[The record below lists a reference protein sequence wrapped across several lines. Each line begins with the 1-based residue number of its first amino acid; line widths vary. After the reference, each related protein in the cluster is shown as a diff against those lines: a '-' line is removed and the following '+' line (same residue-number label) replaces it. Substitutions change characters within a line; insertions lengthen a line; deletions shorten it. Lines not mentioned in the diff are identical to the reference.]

1 MKTGTYA
8 AHFYLTRSTVS
19 SSNRGFQ
26 EVSLYRVKLGAAIIC
41 LFAFAA
47 LGGDALGCSITVA
60 SDGSGDVKTVGIAV
74 DKVPAG
80 NKARCIVKIKPG
92 RYDEQI
98 RIPANKPYISF
109 IGEDASKTILT
120 YKISNK
126 EAGST
131 SAAYATYIGGHDFH
145 AENITFENSFG
156 KGSQAVAVLVEADRA
171 VFKNCRF
178 LGWQDTLYAKNGRQ
192 YYLDSYIEGH
202 VDYIFGQAA
211 AVFENCRIHSKA
223 DGYIAAPMRF
233 AATEPSGFI
242 FLNSTL
248 TSENTEKGVYLG
260 RPWRDYG
267 RTVFINTKMDAE
279 VRPEGWHHWLPEREK
294 TAYFAEY
301 GSTGKGAS
309 PNTRVAWAK
318 KLGDADVKVFSIEYF
333 LGGKDGWVPQNASHA
348 WLEKTKP
355 DGKLVTWAEVFRQSP
370 EWYQTDEAARIGDQ
384 VVLYQKVNGGFE
396 KNVDMALMLTQ
407 AEKQKLIATHGD
419 VSDTTIDNRT
429 TYPQVAY
436 LGRLIS
442 ASMKKSSPPNNFTKY
457 KEAFFKGLDY
467 LLESQYANGGWPQF
481 YPLKKGYYSHITFND
496 DATIGVLR
504 VLRDIAKKKDD
515 YLFVDEA
522 RRAKAEKAVERAIP
536 MILKTQVVVNGK
548 KTVWAAQYDENTLKP
563 APARA
568 FEPVSLT
575 AGESVG
581 IARFLMLDSTPSP
594 EVIDAIDSAVNWFK
608 ANSINGIRWERK
620 NGEHVVTLHKTA
632 PPIWAR
638 FYQIETMRP
647 IFIGRD
653 AVIKYDVMQ
662 IEAER
667 RNGYAWYVESPAEL
681 LADHPQWKD
690 KIARK

>member
-1 MKTGTYA
+1 MLFSG
-8 AHFYLTRSTVS
+8 S
-19 SSNRGFQ
+19 
-26 EVSLYRVKLGAAIIC
+26 KLGVAIVGLISFFV
-41 LFAFAA
+41 LAIEAK
-47 LGGDALGCSITVA
+47 DCSITVA
-60 SDGSGDVKTVGIAV
+60 ADRSGDVRTVGAAIE
-74 DKVPAG
+74 KVPAG
-80 NKARCIVKIKPG
+80 NKTRCTIKIKPG
-92 RYDEQI
+92 VYEEQI
-98 RIPANKPYISF
+98 RVPASKPFVSF

-156 KGSQAVAVLVEADRA
+156 QGSQAVAVLVEADRA
-171 VFKNCRF
+171 VFRKCRF

-192 YYLDSYIEGH
+192 YYRDSYIEGH

-248 TSENTEKGVYLG
+248 TSENTQKGVYLA

-267 RTVFINTKMDAE
+267 RTVFINTKMDAQI
-279 VRPEGWHHWLPEREK
+279 RPEGWHHWVPEREK

-309 PNTRVAWAK
+309 PDTRVAWAK
-318 KLGDADVKVFSIEYF
+318 KLDDADVKVFSVEYF
-333 LGGKDGWVPQNASHA
+333 LGGKDGWDPQNASDA
-348 WLEKTKP
+348 WLEKTDP
-355 DGKLVTWAEVFRQSP
+355 DWKLVTWGNVFKQAP

-384 VVLYQKVNGGFE
+384 VILYQRANGGWE
-396 KNVDMALMLTQ
+396 KNVDMALMMTQ
-407 AEKQKLIATHGD
+407 RERTKLIETRSD
-419 VSDTTIDNRT
+419 VSETTIDNRT

-436 LGRLIS
+436 LARLIT
-442 ASMKKSSPPNNFTKY
+442 ASMKKSSPPNNFPKY
-457 KEAFFKGLDY
+457 KEAFFAGLDY
-467 LLESQYANGGWPQF
+467 LLVSQYENGGWPQF
-481 YPLKKGYYSHITFND
+481 YPLRKGYYSHITFND

-515 YLFVDEA
+515 YLFVDED
-522 RRAKAEKAVERAIP
+522 RRLKAEKSVERAIP
-536 MILKTQVVVNGK
+536 MILKTQIVVNGK
-548 KTVWAAQYDENTLKP
+548 KTVWAAQYDENSLKP
-563 APARA
+563 AAARA

-581 IARFLMLDSTPSP
+581 IVRFLMLDSKPSAQ
-594 EVIDAIDSAVNWFK
+594 VIDAVESAMAWFR
-608 ANSINGIRWERK
+608 ANSVKGIRWERK
-620 NGEHVVTLHKTA
+620 NGENVVIPDKTA

-638 FYQIETMRP
+638 FYQIETMKP

-662 IEAER
+662 IDAER
-667 RNGYAWYVESPAEL
+667 RNGYAWYVESPREL
-681 LADHPQWKD
+681 LDDHAAWQK
-690 KIARK
+690 KVGTK

>member
-1 MKTGTYA
+1 MLSIPSK
-8 AHFYLTRSTVS
+8 LTA
-19 SSNRGFQ
+19 F
-26 EVSLYRVKLGAAIIC
+26 LIC
-41 LFAFAA
+41 VAGIFAA
-47 LGGDALGCSITVA
+47 AEARGCSISVA
-60 SDGSGDVKTVGIAV
+60 ADGSGDVKTVTAAI

-80 NKARCIVKIKPG
+80 NKLRCTIKIKPG
-92 RYDEQI
+92 TYDEQI
-98 RIPANKPYISF
+98 RVPANKPYISF
-109 IGEDASKTILT
+109 VGEDAAKTILT
-120 YKISNK
+120 FKISNK

-156 KGSQAVAVLVEADRA
+156 QGSQAVAVLVEADRA
-171 VFKNCRF
+171 VFKKCRF

-192 YYLDSYIEGH
+192 YYRDSYIEGH
-202 VDYIFGQAA
+202 VDYIFGEAA
-211 AVFENCRIHSKA
+211 TVFENCRIHSKA

-248 TSENTEKGVYLG
+248 TSENTTKGIYLA

-267 RTVFINTKMDAE
+267 RTVFINTKMDAAI
-279 VRPEGWHHWLPEREK
+279 RPEGWHHWVPEREK

-301 GSTGKGAS
+301 GSTGKGA
-309 PNTRVAWAK
+309 NADARVAWAK
-318 KLGDADVKVFSIEYF
+318 KLGDADVKVFSLEYF
-333 LGGKDGWVPQNASHA
+333 LGGKDGWDPQNASDA
-348 WLEKTKP
+348 WVEKTPP
-355 DGKLVTWAEVFRQSP
+355 DWKLVTWTDVFKQSP

-384 VVLYQKVNGGFE
+384 VILYQRANGGFE

-407 AEKQKLIATHGD
+407 REKQKLIDTRAD
-419 VSDTTIDNRT
+419 VSETTIDNRT

-436 LGRLIS
+436 LARLIS
-442 ASMKKSSPPNNFTKY
+442 ASMKKTSPPTNFPKY
-457 KEAFFKGLDY
+457 KEAFFAGLDY
-467 LLESQYANGGWPQF
+467 LLASQYENGGWPQF

-504 VLRDIAKKKDD
+504 LLRDIAKKKDD
-515 YLFVDEA
+515 YVFVDEE
-522 RRAKAEKAVERAIP
+522 RRAKAEKAVEKAIP
-536 MILKTQVVVNGK
+536 MILKTQVEVKGK

-563 APARA
+563 AAARA

-575 AGESVG
+575 SAESVG
-581 IARFLMLDSTPSP
+581 IVRFLMLDSTPSA
-594 EVIDAIDSAVNWFK
+594 EVIDAVDSAVKWFEATQVK
-608 ANSINGIRWERK
+608 GIRWERK
-620 NGEHVVTLHKTA
+620 NGESVVIDDKAA

-667 RNGYAWYVESPAEL
+667 RNGYAWYVDSPADL
-681 LADHPQWKD
+681 LADYPKWRERIGAKQE
-690 KIARK
+690 

>member
-1 MKTGTYA
+1 MVAGCLSLMAIA
-8 AHFYLTRSTVS
+8 AEANT
-19 SSNRGFQ
+19 
-26 EVSLYRVKLGAAIIC
+26 
-41 LFAFAA
+41 
-47 LGGDALGCSITVA
+47 CSITVA
-60 SDGSGDVKTVGIAV
+60 VDGSGDVRTVGAAIEN
-74 DKVPAG
+74 VPDG
-80 NKARCIVKIKPG
+80 NKSRCTIRIKPG
-92 RYDEQI
+92 TYDEQI
-98 RIPANKPYISF
+98 RVPANKPYISF
-109 IGEDASKTILT
+109 VGEDAAKTILT
-120 YKISNK
+120 FKIASK

-156 KGSQAVAVLVEADRA
+156 QGSQAVAVLVEADRA
-171 VFKNCRF
+171 VFRNCRI

-192 YYLDSYIEGH
+192 YYRDSYIEGH

-211 AVFENCRIHSKA
+211 AVFENCRIHSKG

-248 TSENTEKGVYLG
+248 TSENTNKGIYLG

-267 RTVFINTKMDAE
+267 RTVFINTKMDAAI
-279 VRPEGWHHWLPEREK
+279 RPEGWHHWVPEREK

-309 PNTRVAWAK
+309 PDTRVAWAK

-333 LGGKDGWVPQNASHA
+333 LGGKDGWDPQNASDA
-348 WLEKTKP
+348 WLEKTAP
-355 DGKLVTWAEVFRQSP
+355 VWKLVTWADVFKQSP

-384 VVLYQKVNGGFE
+384 VFLYQKANGGFE
-396 KNVDMALMLTQ
+396 KNVDMVLMLTQ
-407 AEKQKLIATHGD
+407 RERQKLIDTRTD

-436 LGRLIS
+436 LGRLITAS
-442 ASMKKSSPPNNFTKY
+442 AKKPSPPTNFPKY
-457 KEAFFKGLDY
+457 KEAFFAGLDY
-467 LLESQYANGGWPQF
+467 LLASQYENGGWPQF
-481 YPLKKGYYSHITFND
+481 YPLKKGYYTHVTFND

-515 YLFVDEA
+515 YLFVDEE
-522 RRAKAEKAVERAIP
+522 RRMKAEKAVEKAMP

-548 KTVWAAQYDENTLKP
+548 RTVWAAQYDENTLKP
-563 APARA
+563 AAARA

-581 IARFLMLDSTPSP
+581 IVRFLMLDSKPTA
-594 EVIDAIDSAVNWFK
+594 EVIDAVDSAVKWFQ
-608 ANSINGIRWERK
+608 ANSVKGIRWERK
-620 NGEHVVTLHKTA
+620 NGENVVIADKA
-632 PPIWAR
+632 AAPIWAR

-653 AVIKYDVMQ
+653 TVIKYDVMQ

-667 RNGYAWYVESPAEL
+667 RNGYAWYVDSPADL
-681 LADHPQWKD
+681 LADYPKWKE
-690 KIARK
+690 KVSAK

>member
-1 MKTGTYA
+1 MLAIPVSA
-8 AHFYLTRSTVS
+8 AAS
-19 SSNRGFQ
+19 SC
-26 EVSLYRVKLGAAIIC
+26 E
-41 LFAFAA
+41 
-47 LGGDALGCSITVA
+47 ITVA
-60 SDGSGDVKTVGIAV
+60 ADGSGDVRTVNEALAR
-74 DKVPAG
+74 VPSG
-80 NKARCIVKIKPG
+80 NKSRCTIRIRPG
-92 RYDEQI
+92 VYNEQI
-98 RIPANKPYISF
+98 RVPASKPYVSLV
-109 IGEDASKTILT
+109 GTDAGKTVLT
-120 YKISNK
+120 FKISNK
-126 EAGST
+126 DAGST
-131 SAAYATYIGGHDFH
+131 SAAYATYIAGHDFY

-171 VFKNCRF
+171 VFNKCRF

-192 YYLDSYIEGH
+192 YYRDSYIEGH

-223 DGYIAAPMRF
+223 DGYITAPMRF
-233 AATEPSGFI
+233 AENERSGFI

-267 RTVFINTKMDAE
+267 RTVFINTKMDAQI
-279 VRPEGWHHWLPEREK
+279 RPEGWHHWVPEREK

-301 GSTGKGAS
+301 GSTGKGANS
-309 PNTRVAWAK
+309 EARVGWAK
-318 KLGDADVKVFSIEYF
+318 KLGDADVKQFSVEYF
-333 LGGKDGWVPQNASHA
+333 LGGRDGWDPQNASDA
-348 WLEKTKP
+348 WLEKTPP
-355 DGKLVTWAEVFRQSP
+355 DWKLVTWADVFKQTP

-384 VVLYQKVNGGFE
+384 VVLYQRANGGWE

-407 AEKQKLIATHGD
+407 SERQKLIDTRAD
-419 VSDTTIDNRT
+419 ISETTIDNRT

-436 LGRLIS
+436 LARLIT
-442 ASMKKSSPPNNFTKY
+442 ASLKKTSLPNNFPKY
-457 KEAFFKGLDY
+457 REAFVSGLDY
-467 LLESQYANGGWPQF
+467 LLASQYDNGGFPQF

-504 VLRDIAKKKDD
+504 VLRDIATKKDD
-515 YLFVDEA
+515 FLFVDEG
-522 RRAKAEKAVERAIP
+522 RRLKAEKAVERAIP
-536 MILKTQVVVNGK
+536 MILKTQVEVKGK
-548 KTVWAAQYDENTLKP
+548 KTVWAAQYDEITLKP
-563 APARA
+563 AAARK

-581 IARFLMLDSTPSP
+581 IVRFLMLDPEPSR
-594 EVIDAIDSAVNWFK
+594 EVVEAVDAAVEWFE
-608 ANSINGIRWERK
+608 ANQIKGIRWERK
-620 NGEHVVTLHKTA
+620 NGESRVIADRSA

-667 RNGYAWYVESPAEL
+667 RNGYAWYVDSPADL
-681 LADHPQWKD
+681 LADHPKWKA
-690 KIARK
+690 KVSQK